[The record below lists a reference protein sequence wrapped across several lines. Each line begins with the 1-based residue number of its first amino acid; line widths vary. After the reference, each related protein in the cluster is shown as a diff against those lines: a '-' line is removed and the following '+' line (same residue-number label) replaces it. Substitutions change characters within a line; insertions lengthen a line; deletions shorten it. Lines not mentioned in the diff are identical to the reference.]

1 MTQFS
6 NIETTNQV
14 FYFTPKFF
22 HCRNHLKVVEK
33 FKRFPHRNE
42 IHGRKST
49 PEEVKFLDDPAF
61 RFDLPLVFKEDGT
74 VTFAPTEEFNNRQ
87 QLVEDILENED

>member
-1 MTQFS
+1 MKT
-6 NIETTNQV
+6 
-14 FYFTPKFF
+14 F
-22 HCRNHLKVVEK
+22 HRRNHLNVVEK

-42 IHGRKST
+42 IHGREST

-87 QLVEDILENED
+87 QLVEDILEKED